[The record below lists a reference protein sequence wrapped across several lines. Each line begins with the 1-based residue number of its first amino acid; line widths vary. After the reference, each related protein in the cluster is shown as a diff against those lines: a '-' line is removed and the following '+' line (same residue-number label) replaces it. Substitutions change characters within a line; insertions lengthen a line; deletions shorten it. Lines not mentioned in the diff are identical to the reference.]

1 MAVMNGRDQLLSMR
15 NLTNDYK
22 DCQLIKLDPTERGSP
37 LIVAQEGCAPD
48 DPRCR
53 SLLFY
58 LQHDGKWID
67 EIARSTR
74 PDSESGDIVFET
86 AAEALRLLSGL
97 SGRPIVRKI
106 DVTESDTEAY
116 IAKAKSLSSLE
127 EGHREFLAR
136 YRAAQKRR

>member
-1 MAVMNGRDQLLSMR
+1 MAATIRRGQPLSMR

-22 DCQLIKLDPTERGSP
+22 DCQLIKLDPSERGSP

-58 LQHDGKWID
+58 LQRDGKWIN

-74 PDSESGDIVFET
+74 PDTECGDIVFET
-86 AAEALRLLSGL
+86 AAEALRLLAGL
-97 SGRPIVRKI
+97 SGRPIVRQI
-106 DVTESDTEAY
+106 DVTEPDTEAY

-127 EGHREFLAR
+127 QGYREFLVR
-136 YRAAQKRR
+136 YRAAQKRK